1 MCQKRGL
8 AAAAEKDRL
17 SVEVKMKAQVLTI
30 SMMSIERIPNSQR
43 CQSH

>member
-1 MCQKRGL
+1 M
-8 AAAAEKDRL
+8 
-17 SVEVKMKAQVLTI
+17 MAQVLTI

>member
-1 MCQKRGL
+1 
-8 AAAAEKDRL
+8 
-17 SVEVKMKAQVLTI
+17 MKAQVLTI